1 MAVLVCSGLPAAA
14 AELCTA
20 SAYGDGQGNIV
31 VLGASA
37 AAPATGQRYL
47 MVDGR
52 RGATGDANAPV
63 SCSDDV
69 VSSGRLRERRSA
81 GSDCRPAIPM
91 QRSSAR
97 EPSWLGS

>member
-31 VLGASA
+31 VLGAPA

-47 MVDGR
+47 MLDGR

-63 SCSDDV
+63 SCSGDV
-69 VSSGRLRERRSA
+69 VSFRTPAGPRSA

-91 QRSSAR
+91 QRSSVR
-97 EPSWLGS
+97 EPSWSGS